1 MKPAGKATDP
11 SFELFELELMGG
23 SVERRYRRLRP
34 EIEAM
39 PWGTIDARKIPSEAR
54 VAARKAWTGAA
65 FQEHR
70 TGIACAAVLRALYEC
85 RAPVDLIAL
94 AARFPMD
101 ELAHVELCARM
112 AMELG
117 GGTEIQHD
125 PHALIVD
132 ADDALP
138 PLLRAADMVVRFFCV
153 GEALSIPLLKGTWHA
168 ARHPLPRAVLGRI
181 VRDEAAHGTFGFT
194 FLDWALPAFSAD
206 ERKHLGRAAD
216 RTIRAIRRQWDT
228 VKRRRTAAYDDA
240 VGDALGWMQSDAYLE
255 LASRSMDRRVRAPLI
270 ARRIPVSA

>member
-1 MKPAGKATDP
+1 MA
-11 SFELFELELMGG
+11 EREVFELEMLGEG
-23 SVERRYRRLRP
+23 VERRYRRLRP

-39 PWGTIDARKIPSEAR
+39 PWGTFDTQGIPGPAL

-70 TGIACAAVLRALYEC
+70 TGLACSAALRALFEC
-85 RAPVDLIAL
+85 RAPIDLIAM

-125 PHALIVD
+125 PDHLIVE
-132 ADDALP
+132 ADESLR
-138 PLLRAADMVVRFFCV
+138 PLMRAADMIVRFFCV

-168 ARHPLPRAVLGRI
+168 ARHPLSRAVLGRI

-194 FLDWALPAFSAD
+194 FLDWALPSMTES
-206 ERKHLGRAAD
+206 ERTHLGRAAD
-216 RTIRAIRRQWDT
+216 RTIRAIRVQWERMRS
-228 VKRRRTAAYDDA
+228 RRVTGYDDA
-240 VGDALGWMQSDAYLE
+240 IGDALGWMQTDAYLA
-255 LASRSMDRRVRAPLI
+255 LATRSMDERVRRPLRERGI
-270 ARRIPVSA
+270 VTTA

>member
-1 MKPAGKATDP
+1 VAAR
-11 SFELFELELMGG
+11 ELFELEMYGEG
-23 SVERRYRRLRP
+23 VERRYRKLRP
-34 EIEAM
+34 EVERM
-39 PWGTIDARKIPSEAR
+39 PWGTFDTTGIPEPAL

-70 TGIACAAVLRALYEC
+70 TGLACSATLRALFEC
-85 RAPVDLIAL
+85 RAPVDLIAM

-101 ELAHVELCARM
+101 ELVHVELCARM

-132 ADDALP
+132 AEEDMSP
-138 PLLRAADMVVRFFCV
+138 RMRAADMIVRFFCV

-168 ARHPLPRAVLGRI
+168 ARHPLSRAVLGRI

-194 FLDWALPAFSAD
+194 FLDWALQEMTEQD
-206 ERKHLGRAAD
+206 RQHLGRAAD
-216 RTIRAIRRQWDT
+216 RTIRAIKAQWADM
-228 VKRRRTAAYDDA
+228 KRRRVSGYDDA
-240 VGDALGWMQSDAYLE
+240 IGDALGWMQTDPYLA
-255 LASRSMDRRVRAPLI
+255 LAERSMEDRVRRPLRERGI
-270 ARRIPVSA
+270 FPTA